1 MAYPTHVLRLDRER
15 WVKVAN
21 IAVKIALVAVF
32 FIAIV
37 FEPPGVVGKGMLFRA
52 PIFLGPAVIV
62 PILAKARGWEPYPH
76 AADALLSAPFFL
88 DTAANVAGF
97 YESFA
102 VTDDVLH
109 LTNWVLLVSA
119 FAAFRFR
126 NVHRSE
132 GWIMLGYGVGGLL
145 IIWWEIAEWFI
156 STEGPFLGGEGL
168 ELGYSDTVGD
178 LFLSSTGGL
187 LGAIIALKLLGPIAS
202 KSAQRSEDAGEDSGQ
217 EDFPVAA

>member
-1 MAYPTHVLRLDRER
+1 M
-15 WVKVAN
+15 VAN
-21 IAVKIALVAVF
+21 IAVKVLLAVVF
-32 FIAIV
+32 LIAIV
-37 FEPPGVVGKGMLFRA
+37 FEPPGVVGKGMIFRA

-62 PILAKARGWEPYPH
+62 PILAKVRGWEPYPH

-187 LGAIIALKLLGPIAS
+187 LGAIIALKLLGPFAAKTS
-202 KSAQRSEDAGEDSGQ
+202 NNSTSSSGSSDSQGSNDSSGD
-217 EDFPVAA
+217 ERRAAA